1 MEVKALLITNCSA
14 TFEFE
19 NAFAYEMPI
28 SYSVYLNGNLII
40 ENNLLNV
47 FSVFDLKA
55 GTSYELQIRGEN
67 GDVFDLS
74 FCTIRSSYVI
84 NVKKFGAVGDGI
96 HEDTAAIQA
105 AIMAC
110 PEDSKIVIP
119 KGIYLCAPLF
129 LKSNITIELCE
140 GAILMGHP
148 DRAKYSVLPGYI
160 MAENEVDELLL
171 GTWEG
176 NPLDMFASLITGI
189 GVKNVTL
196 TGKGILD
203 GNGSGG
209 DWWLYPKDKIG
220 AYRPRI
226 IFLNQ
231 CENITLQGVT
241 VKNSPC
247 WTIHPYFSKQ
257 IKIIDLKIE
266 NDKDS
271 PNTDGIDPES
281 CEGVDI
287 IGTHFSVGDDCIA
300 IKSGKLYMGMRYQKP
315 SQNLEIRNCIM
326 KYGHGA
332 VVIGSEMSGGV
343 KHVNVE
349 RCVFYHT
356 DRGLRIKTRR
366 GRGKY
371 AIVEN
376 VTFNN
381 IVMKNVLT
389 PFVIN
394 MFYFCDPDGKSEY
407 VWSKEKWPVDEWT
420 PHLGTFKFTNVA
432 CEDSEWA
439 AGYFAGLPEL
449 PIDEIVLE
457 NVHVRFKAQASQGI
471 PAMMTGLNPVSK
483 QGFTFYNVKRIR
495 MNQTSVTGAETDMLL
510 VSGENET
517 IINGGE
523 DHGSN

>member
-1 MEVKALLITNCSA
+1 
-14 TFEFE
+14 
-19 NAFAYEMPI
+19 
-28 SYSVYLNGNLII
+28 
-40 ENNLLNV
+40 
-47 FSVFDLKA
+47 
-55 GTSYELQIRGEN
+55 
-67 GDVFDLS
+67 
-74 FCTIRSSYVI
+74 
-84 NVKKFGAVGDGI
+84 
-96 HEDTAAIQA
+96 
-105 AIMAC
+105 
-110 PEDSKIVIP
+110 
-119 KGIYLCAPLF
+119 
-129 LKSNITIELCE
+129 
-140 GAILMGHP
+140 
-148 DRAKYSVLPGYI
+148 
-160 MAENEVDELLL
+160 
-171 GTWEG
+171 
-176 NPLDMFASLITGI
+176 
-189 GVKNVTL
+189 
-196 TGKGILD
+196 
-203 GNGSGG
+203 
-209 DWWLYPKDKIG
+209 
-220 AYRPRI
+220 
-226 IFLNQ
+226 
-231 CENITLQGVT
+231 
-241 VKNSPC
+241 
-247 WTIHPYFSKQ
+247 
-257 IKIIDLKIE
+257 
-266 NDKDS
+266 
-271 PNTDGIDPES
+271 
-281 CEGVDI
+281 
-287 IGTHFSVGDDCIA
+287 
-300 IKSGKLYMGMRYQKP
+300 
-315 SQNLEIRNCIM
+315 
-326 KYGHGA
+326 
-332 VVIGSEMSGGV
+332 MSGGV

-457 NVHVRFKAQASQGI
+457 NVHVRFKEQASQGV

-523 DHGSN
+523 GHGSN